1 MANIPL
7 SQIPN
12 APQEVFTPVAD
23 PKFTG
28 DIVGDQAKSEIRQG
42 YAGMMVDPAKAGA
55 AGRGLEALGQGITQG
70 SEGAYRGYM
79 LSENA
84 DRRKEYQDAQA
95 TGLTKYYQNATQI
108 QKAYQD
114 VMLDKSPDQGP
125 STWIEVAG
133 KNGEN
138 FYEGMTPMERT
149 VTTHEAL
156 NSFFGGLRESSN
168 RGYNYKLA
176 EKAMN
181 ADFVLS
187 DLANNSKWDD
197 YDKVSESSYA
207 SGTIGGTQYKSN
219 IIRST
224 VGRQY
229 DELKAKCADP
239 DFRKDIQTAFDQGQ
253 RLENY
258 PNLGTKEIK
267 NALNIGRTI
276 EDQSNW
282 NVATGLMSMQDSG
295 AVTTNAQYELMP
307 AFKALPDDIKKT
319 ITDRLLNNRAGT
331 PAADLAFS
339 DSLQKVGEFPK
350 KDSHNVSSEAL
361 ELRKYIAREVSPND
375 QKPLFAEI
383 DKKMGELVKNKGR
396 LNPDTIVS
404 QYLNKAGGAYLNE
417 GIFGKYS
424 PDALTGKTKEEDV
437 QASLKALKTWEA
449 IKDRVL
455 QTNPQ
460 NVMDVDNALDKE
472 TRNLRAAQQ
481 SQQAA
486 TPQKSSWWSRW

>member
-1 MANIPL
+1 
-7 SQIPN
+7 
-12 APQEVFTPVAD
+12 
-23 PKFTG
+23 
-28 DIVGDQAKSEIRQG
+28 
-42 YAGMMVDPAKAGA
+42 
-55 AGRGLEALGQGITQG
+55 
-70 SEGAYRGYM
+70 
-79 LSENA
+79 
-84 DRRKEYQDAQA
+84 
-95 TGLTKYYQNATQI
+95 
-108 QKAYQD
+108 
-114 VMLDKSPDQGP
+114 
-125 STWIEVAG
+125 
-133 KNGEN
+133 
-138 FYEGMTPMERT
+138 
-149 VTTHEAL
+149 
-156 NSFFGGLRESSN
+156 
-168 RGYNYKLA
+168 
-176 EKAMN
+176 
-181 ADFVLS
+181 
-187 DLANNSKWDD
+187 
-197 YDKVSESSYA
+197 
-207 SGTIGGTQYKSN
+207 
-219 IIRST
+219 
-224 VGRQY
+224 
-229 DELKAKCADP
+229 
-239 DFRKDIQTAFDQGQ
+239 
-253 RLENY
+253 
-258 PNLGTKEIK
+258 
-267 NALNIGRTI
+267 
-276 EDQSNW
+276 
-282 NVATGLMSMQDSG
+282 
-295 AVTTNAQYELMP
+295 MP